1 MPFLVPRGFD
11 FTSYEKCARQSGRDT
26 HSGLLPQLR
35 VTLGPV
41 LISPVLDQVVV
52 VPALIQ
58 TQSLAGEARLLD
70 GDVPEPGLEPA
81 AAPAAGEVTLAS
93 HTWNRAVSEWSVSGQ

>member
-1 MPFLVPRGFD
+1 M
-11 FTSYEKCARQSGRDT
+11 
-26 HSGLLPQLR
+26 
-35 VTLGPV
+35 

-81 AAPAAGEVTLAS
+81 AAPAAGEVTLAGR
-93 HTWNRAVSEWSVSGQ
+93 HTWNRAVSEWSGK